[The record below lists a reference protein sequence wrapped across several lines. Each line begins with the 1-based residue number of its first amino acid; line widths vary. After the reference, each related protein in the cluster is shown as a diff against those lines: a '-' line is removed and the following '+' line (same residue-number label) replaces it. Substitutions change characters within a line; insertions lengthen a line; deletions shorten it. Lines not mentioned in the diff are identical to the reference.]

1 MKKRKYAIIGKPISH
16 SLSPILHN
24 YWFKKYRIEGE
35 YNLLEIQEKEI
46 ESVIKK
52 ISEDELQGLNVTLPY
67 KQKVIPYLGKMVND
81 AGESYSVNTIFK
93 DKEGNIIGENTDVFG
108 FQAGYLK
115 NIINLEKKKQKVL
128 ILGAGGVSPS
138 IILALKKSQIDNISL
153 TNRTHEKSLF
163 LKKKFPNLNIV
174 NWLSYKDEIQN
185 FDIIINATS
194 LGLKGSKDFDNFFK
208 NVKTDLIYID
218 TIYNPY
224 QTNMIR
230 NLKSRNIQTFNG
242 LDMFIYQGQKSF
254 YIWHKINPEIDQE
267 LINLLE
273 SEIKK

>member
-1 MKKRKYAIIGKPISH
+1 MEKKKYAIIGKPISH

-24 YWFKKYRIEGE
+24 YWFKKYKIDAE
-35 YNLLEIQEKEI
+35 YNLLEIQEKELA
-46 ESVIKK
+46 SVIKK
-52 ISEDELQGLNVTLPY
+52 ISDNRLHGLNVTLPY
-67 KQKVIPYLGKMVND
+67 KQKVISHLGKTIND

-93 DKEGNIIGENTDVFG
+93 DEEDNIIGENTDVFG

-128 ILGAGGVSPS
+128 ILWAGGVSPS

-174 NWLSYKDEIQN
+174 DWLSYENEIQN

-194 LGLKGSKDFDNFFK
+194 LGLKGNKGFDNFFK
-208 NVKTDLIYID
+208 NIKTDLIYID

-224 QTNMIR
+224 QTNMIKD
-230 NLKSRNIQTFNG
+230 LKSRNIQTFNG
-242 LDMFIYQGQKSF
+242 LDMFMYQGQKSF
-254 YIWHKINPEIDQE
+254 YIWHKINPEIDDE

-273 SEIKK
+273 FEIKK